1 MKRFCLLVVA
11 VTGCISLPVL
21 RAAEPAP
28 LRFQLTFDRSALAE
42 PFSGRVFVMLS
53 KANPGKLPRSISW
66 SRPEPVFARDVKDW
80 KPGEMLVID
89 DSAIAYPTPLKDI
102 PAGEYFVSAVMD
114 RDLGGISFSAASGN
128 VYAPAAKQTLN
139 PATTGPIALTL
150 NQVYREQPF
159 PESDTVKLV
168 DIPSERLSRFHG
180 REVRLRAGVVL
191 PPSYASEPNRRY
203 PTVYVIPGFGGNHFG
218 AARSGRFWS
227 PDGVDAIVVELDPLC
242 RLGHHVFADSAN
254 NGPCG
259 EALIRELIPHIDATY
274 RTHSAPGARFVTGG
288 SSGGWSSLWL
298 QVAYPDFFGGC
309 WSLAPDPVD
318 FRDFQRI
325 DLTKPGQNL
334 FTEPDGKPRP
344 LSRAGGRGQAM
355 YFKNFSD
362 MEAIMGHGG
371 QLESFEAV
379 FSPRGPDGQPR
390 KLWDRTTGA
399 IDPEV
404 AKAWE
409 PYDIRLKLE
418 REWPTIG
425 PKLAG
430 KLHIYTGDIDTFYLD
445 GAARLLEKSLRDLG
459 SDAACEMFPDR
470 DHGTIV
476 LAVRDRVRKE
486 MADAYRKWEKANPAR
501 TN

>member
-1 MKRFCLLVVA
+1 MKRMTLPALVIA
-11 VTGCISLPVL
+11 GSLAGAL
-21 RAAEPAP
+21 AGTNEPAP
-28 LRFQLTFDRSALAE
+28 LRFELTFDPQSLNV
-42 PFSGRVFVMLS
+42 PFSGRVFVLLS
-53 KANPGKLPRSISW
+53 RANPGELPTSISW
-66 SRPEPVFARDVKDW
+66 SRPEPVFAKDVKDW
-80 KPGEMLVID
+80 KPGGTLVID
-89 DSAIAYPTPLKDI
+89 GSALAFPKPMKDI
-102 PAGEYFVSAVMD
+102 PAGEYYVSAVMD
-114 RDLGGISFSAASGN
+114 RDLGGISFSASPGN
-128 VYAPAAKQTLN
+128 IYSSATKQTLN
-139 PATTGPIALTL
+139 PAASGPVMLAL
-150 NQVYREQPF
+150 NRVYREKPF
-159 PESDTVKLV
+159 PESNNVKLV
-168 DIPSERLSRFHG
+168 DIPSERLSKFHG

-191 PPSYASEPNRRY
+191 PPSYDKEPDRRY

-227 PDGVDAIVVELDPLC
+227 PDGVEAIVVELDPLC

-259 EALIRELIPHIDATY
+259 EALVRELIPHLETTFRA
-274 RTHSAPGARFVTGG
+274 RAEPSARLVTGG

-325 DLTKPGQNL
+325 DLTKPNQNL

-344 LSRAGGRGQAM
+344 LSRAGRGQPM
-355 YFKNFSD
+355 LFKNFSD
-362 MEAIMGHGG
+362 MESIMGHGG

-379 FSPRGPDGQPR
+379 FSPRGPDGKPR
-390 KLWDRTTGA
+390 RLWDRTTGA
-399 IDPEV
+399 IDFEV
-404 AKAWE
+404 AQAWQQ
-409 PYDIRLKLE
+409 YDIRAKLE

-430 KLHIYTGDIDTFYLD
+430 KLHLYTGDVDTFYLD
-445 GAARLLEKSLRDLG
+445 GAARLLQKSLRDLG
-459 SDAACEMFPDR
+459 SDARCEMFPDK

-486 MADAYRKWEKANPAR
+486 MAAALRKAERENR
-501 TN
+501 

>member
-1 MKRFCLLVVA
+1 MSHFAFIILA
-11 VTGCISLPVL
+11 VGSIGLPQL

-28 LRFQLTFDRSALAE
+28 LQFQLTFDPAALNE
-42 PFSGRVFVMLS
+42 PFTGRVFVMLNRAS
-53 KANPGKLPRSISW
+53 PGDLSRSISW
-66 SRPEPVFARDVKDW
+66 GRPEPVFAKDVKNW
-80 KPGEMLVID
+80 KPGEPLVID
-89 DSAIAYPTPLKDI
+89 AGAIAFPTPLKDV

-114 RDLGGISFSAASGN
+114 RDQGGISFSASAGN
-128 VYAPAAKQTLN
+128 IYAKAAKRALD
-139 PATTGPIALTL
+139 PAKSGPVALKL
-150 NQVYREQPF
+150 DQVYQERAF
-159 PESDTVKLV
+159 PESATVKLV
-168 DIPSERLSRFHG
+168 DIPSERLSKFHG
-180 REVRLRAGVVL
+180 REVRQRAGVVL
-191 PPSYASEPNRRY
+191 PPSYAKEPNRRY

-218 AARSGRFWS
+218 AARSGQFWS
-227 PDGVDAIVVELDPLC
+227 PDGVEAIVVELDPLC

-254 NGPCG
+254 NGPVG
-259 EALIRELIPHIDATY
+259 EALIKEMIPHIEATY
-274 RTHSAPGARFVTGG
+274 RAHSAPGARFVTGG

-334 FTEPDGKPRP
+334 FTEPSGQQRA
-344 LSRAGGRGQAM
+344 LSRAGGRGQPM
-355 YFKNFSD
+355 YFKGFSD
-362 MEAIMGHGG
+362 MESIMGHGG

-379 FSPRGPDGQPR
+379 FSPRGDDVKPR

-404 AKAWE
+404 ARAWQ

-445 GAARLLEKSLRDLG
+445 GAARLLQRSLRDLG
-459 SDAACEMFPDR
+459 SDAKCEMFPDR

-486 MADAYRKWEKANPAR
+486 MAEAWRKWEKSNPSRAD
-501 TN
+501 